1 MDLVKILFRQRDTER
16 TRIPEC
22 DANGSVYV
30 VGGVGGG
37 PATIADG
44 ADIAQGALADVEV
57 AVAGPASV
65 IAILKRIRTLL
76 NGGLPA
82 SLGQKTKAA
91 SLPVTL
97 ASDEDALA
105 VTGTFFQVT
114 QPVSV
119 ADGSDV
125 TQGANADAAI
135 TADLAGTA
143 SSKLRGLVKW
153 AYERMPASLG
163 QKTKLLSLP
172 VTLASDEDALAV
184 TGTVDIEVGGVP
196 PQLDDTDKIAVSV
209 YGEDAAAGDT
219 PMHVDGTYGVRV
231 CHPNATSGTVDAD
244 PDVNNAPLTDVGN
257 VLRYWTRNF
266 VFNGATWD
274 RLRGDTSG
282 MHVSK
287 VPAALQGPG
296 NPVVD
301 SYTSVAVDL
310 AASGANQVL
319 VAAPGANKQIW
330 VYGLF
335 MMADTAAGTVT
346 LQDEDDTA
354 LSGTMAVSDEGGWV
368 LPMSGNFA
376 MPWIKIA
383 TNKALEA
390 DTGACTVDGI
400 ITYAIVSV

>member
-1 MDLVKILFRQRDTER
+1 MDLVKILFRQRNTLR

-22 DANGSVYV
+22 DANGSIYV
-30 VGGVGGG
+30 IGGVGGVA
-37 PATIADG
+37 ATIADG

-114 QPVSV
+114 QPVSLAV
-119 ADGSDV
+119 APS
-125 TQGANADAAI
+125 T
-135 TADLAGTA
+135 
-143 SSKLRGLVKW
+143 
-153 AYERMPASLG
+153 
-163 QKTKLLSLP
+163 P
-172 VTLASDEDALAV
+172 VT
-184 TGTVDIEVGGVP
+184 GPIDIEVGGVP

-219 PMHVDGTYGVRV
+219 PLHVDGTYGARI

-266 VFNGATWD
+266 VFNGTTWD

-282 MHVSK
+282 MHVSS

-301 SYTSVAVDL
+301 SYANAVVDL
-310 AASGANQVL
+310 AASGANQSL

>member
-1 MDLVKILFRQRDTER
+1 MDLVKILFRQRNTLR

-30 VGGVGGG
+30 VNAAGVAQEVSMVDVAGDSCMDEVNNALQVNVVAGGAGGG
-37 PATIADG
+37 I
-44 ADIAQGALADVEV
+44 
-57 AVAGPASV
+57 
-65 IAILKRIRTLL
+65 
-76 NGGLPA
+76 
-82 SLGQKTKAA
+82 
-91 SLPVTL
+91 VT
-97 ASDEDALA
+97 
-105 VTGTFFQVT
+105 
-114 QPVSV
+114 V
-119 ADGSDV
+119 ADGGDV

-135 TADLAGTA
+135 TSDLAGTL
-143 SSKLRGLVKW
+143 SGKIRGLVKW

-184 TGTVDIEVGGVP
+184 TGAFFQVTQPVSLAVAPSTPVTGPIDIEVGGVP

-219 PMHVDGTYGVRV
+219 PLHVDGTYGARI

-244 PDVNNAPLTDVGN
+244 PDTNNAPLTDVGN
-257 VLRYWTRNF
+257 VLRYWVRNF
-266 VFNGATWD
+266 VFNGTTWD

-282 MHVSK
+282 VHVSA

-301 SYTSVAVDL
+301 SYANAVVNL

-335 MMADTAAGTVT
+335 MMADAAAGTVT

-376 MPWIKIA
+376 MPWVKVA

-390 DTGACTVDGI
+390 DTGACSVDGI
-400 ITYAIVSV
+400 LTYAVVSV